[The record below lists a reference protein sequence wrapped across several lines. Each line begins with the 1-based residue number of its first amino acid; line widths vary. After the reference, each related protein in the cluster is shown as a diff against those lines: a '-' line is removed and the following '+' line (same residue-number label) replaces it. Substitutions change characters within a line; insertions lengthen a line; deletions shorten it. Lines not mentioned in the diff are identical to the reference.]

1 MATNQYFNL
10 HGTNTPEQRLIENL
24 NIEAIKTFGIDVYY
38 CPRTLNDEDTLMGDD
53 NTSSYNSAHTIE
65 MYIKSI
71 DGFEGEG
78 DFMSRFG
85 LEIRDQITF
94 SVAQRTFKNLLLDST
109 YDRPKEGD
117 IIYFPLRKKVFEIR
131 FVEHESVFYQTGA
144 LQTYDL
150 VCELF
155 QYEDQAIDTGIED
168 IDKIEREES
177 YSIDVVLDSGTG
189 TYTTGETV
197 YQGTNLA
204 SANTTAEVVS
214 WTLSS
219 KTLRVMNLV
228 GTFNTTYNVVGGSS
242 SASYSFTST
251 DYQQDKQDTTS
262 DSYKLEIEADA
273 VLDFTESNPF
283 SEGNI

>member
-1 MATNQYFNL
+1 MATNPHFQHFDATNEQYL
-10 HGTNTPEQRLIENL
+10 VQDLI
-24 NIEAIKTFGIDVYY
+24 IESIKIYGHDVYY
-38 CPRTLNDEDTLMGDD
+38 MPRTLVNEDTLYSED
-53 NTSSYNSAHTIE
+53 TISAFNDAYVVE
-65 MYIKSI
+65 MYIKNV

-117 IIYFPLRKKVFEIR
+117 IIYFPLTKKVFEIR

-228 GTFNTTYNVVGGSS
+228 GTFNTTYNVIGGSS

-262 DSYKLEIEADA
+262 DSYKLELEADA

>member
-1 MATNQYFNL
+1 MATNPHFQHFDATNEQYL
-10 HGTNTPEQRLIENL
+10 VQDLI
-24 NIEAIKTFGIDVYY
+24 IESIKIYGHDVYY
-38 CPRTLNDEDTLMGDD
+38 MPRTLVNEDTLYSED
-53 NTSSYNSAHTIE
+53 TISAFNDAYVVE
-65 MYIKSI
+65 MYIKNV

-117 IIYFPLRKKVFEIR
+117 IIYFPLTKKVFEIR

-155 QYEDQAIDTGIED
+155 QYEDQAIDTGIDD

-189 TYTTGETV
+189 TYSTGETV
-197 YQGTNLA
+197 YQGTDLA

-214 WTLSS
+214 WTSSS

-262 DSYKLEIEADA
+262 DSYKLELEADA

>member
-1 MATNQYFNL
+1 MATNPHFQHFDATNEQYL
-10 HGTNTPEQRLIENL
+10 VQDLI
-24 NIEAIKTFGIDVYY
+24 IESIKIYGHDVYY
-38 CPRTLNDEDTLMGDD
+38 MPRTLVNEDTLYSED
-53 NTSSYNSAHTIE
+53 TISAFNDAYVVE
-65 MYIKSI
+65 MYIKNV

-78 DFMSRFG
+78 DFMSRFC

-117 IIYFPLRKKVFEIR
+117 IIYFPLTKKVFEIR

-155 QYEDQAIDTGIED
+155 QYEDQAIDTGIDD

-189 TYTTGETV
+189 TYSTGETV
-197 YQGTNLA
+197 YQGTDLA

-214 WTLSS
+214 WTSSS

-228 GTFNTTYNVVGGSS
+228 GTFNTTYNVIGGSS

-262 DSYKLEIEADA
+262 DSYKLELEADA

>member
-1 MATNQYFNL
+1 MATNPHFQHFDATNEQY
-10 HGTNTPEQRLIENL
+10 LIQDL
-24 NIEAIKTFGIDVYY
+24 IIESIKIYGHDVYY
-38 CPRTLNDEDTLMGDD
+38 MPRSLVNEDTLFGED
-53 NTSSYNSAHTIE
+53 TISAFNDAYTIE
-65 MYIKSI
+65 MYIKNV

-94 SVAQRTFKNLLLDST
+94 SVAQRTFKNLQLDST

-117 IIYFPLRKKVFEIR
+117 VIYFPLTKKVFEIR
-131 FVEHESVFYQTGA
+131 FVEHEAVFYQTGA

-155 QYEDQAIDTGIED
+155 QYEDQALDTGIED

-177 YSIDVVLDSGTG
+177 YSIDVVLDSGSG
-189 TYTTGETV
+189 TYTTGESV
-197 YQGTNLA
+197 YQGTDLA
-204 SANTTAEVVS
+204 SANTTAEVIS
-214 WTLSS
+214 WTSSS

-262 DSYKLEIEADA
+262 DSYKLELEADA

>member
-1 MATNQYFNL
+1 MATNPHFQHFDATNEQYL
-10 HGTNTPEQRLIENL
+10 VQDLI
-24 NIEAIKTFGIDVYY
+24 IESIKIYGHDVYY
-38 CPRTLNDEDTLMGDD
+38 MPRTLVNEDTLYSED
-53 NTSSYNSAHTIE
+53 TISAFNDAYVVE
-65 MYIKSI
+65 MYIKNV

-117 IIYFPLRKKVFEIR
+117 IIYFPLTKKVFEIR

-189 TYTTGETV
+189 TYSTGETV
-197 YQGTNLA
+197 YQGTDLA

-214 WTLSS
+214 WTSSS

-228 GTFNTTYNVVGGSS
+228 GTFNTTYNVIGGSS

-262 DSYKLEIEADA
+262 DSYKLELEADA

>member
-1 MATNQYFNL
+1 MATNPHFQHFDATNEQY
-10 HGTNTPEQRLIENL
+10 LIQDL
-24 NIEAIKTFGIDVYY
+24 IIESIKIYGHDVYY
-38 CPRTLNDEDTLMGDD
+38 MPRTLVNEDTLFGED
-53 NTSSYNSAHTIE
+53 TISAFNDAYVVE
-65 MYIKSI
+65 MYIKNV

-117 IIYFPLRKKVFEIR
+117 IIYFPLTKKVFEIR

>member
-1 MATNQYFNL
+1 MATNPHFQHFDATNEQYL
-10 HGTNTPEQRLIENL
+10 VQDLI
-24 NIEAIKTFGIDVYY
+24 IESIKIYGHDVYY
-38 CPRTLNDEDTLMGDD
+38 MPRTLVNEDTLYSED
-53 NTSSYNSAHTIE
+53 TISAFNDAYVVE
-65 MYIKSI
+65 MYIKNV

-94 SVAQRTFKNLLLDST
+94 SVAQRTFKNLQLDST

-117 IIYFPLRKKVFEIR
+117 VIYFPLTKKVFEIR
-131 FVEHESVFYQTGA
+131 FVEHEAVFYQTGA

-155 QYEDQAIDTGIED
+155 QYEDQALDTGIED

-177 YSIDVVLDSGTG
+177 YSIDVVLDSGSG
-189 TYTTGETV
+189 TYTTGESV
-197 YQGTNLA
+197 YQGTDLA
-204 SANTTAEVVS
+204 SANTTAEVIS
-214 WTLSS
+214 WTSSS

-228 GTFNTTYNVVGGSS
+228 GTFNTTYNVIGDSS

-262 DSYKLEIEADA
+262 DSYKLELEADA